1 MGRADYYKQGD
12 WNAICAICGTKYKAS
27 ELRWNNQIN
36 DYVCKWDWEP
46 RHPQERLRGV
56 KEDQSVEW
64 TRPDSE
70 PIYAIGDPYVEENPI
85 DPIFPNYVDYG
96 YVYL

>member
-1 MGRADYYKQGD
+1 MNTYYKQGD
-12 WNAICAICGTKYKAS
+12 WNAICAVCGTKYKAS

-64 TRPDSE
+64 TRPDTD
-70 PIYAIGDPYVEENPI
+70 PIYLDTHYETPDNSDPVHPFYAE
-85 DPIFPNYVDYG
+85 YG
-96 YVYL
+96 YWL

>member
-12 WNAICAICGTKYKAS
+12 WNAICAVCGTKYKAS

-46 RHPQERLRGV
+46 RHPQERLKGV
-56 KEDQSVEW
+56 KEDRSVEW
-64 TRPDSE
+64 TRPDTD
-70 PIYAIGDPYVEENPI
+70 PIYLDTHYEAPDNSDPVHPFYAE
-85 DPIFPNYVDYG
+85 YG
-96 YVYL
+96 YWL